1 MSILVVGA
9 GAMGSLFTAFLERSG
24 HHVNILEVDREKVK
38 AINKHGL
45 RITGIAEFT
54 VYPKAYSTPESLE
67 PPTIVFLFTK
77 AYSTSRALEDIGG
90 LVKHDTIIVSL
101 QNGIG
106 NEEEALRYT
115 HRVVGGITTYSAI
128 YVKPGLVE
136 WTGEG
141 VTVIGGYPRGL
152 PGYALRVTR
161 LLSSSGVN
169 VVETENA
176 IGWKWLKAIVNS
188 AINPIGTLL
197 KVRNGRILDNENLRK
212 LAFEIADEASRIALK
227 AGIELPRDPKTVL
240 LETLEQTRS
249 NYNSMLQDVEK
260 CSRTE
265 IDYINGKIV
274 EAGLKLGVNAPLNET
289 MRLLIKALEEECLSD
304 QITG

>member
-9 GAMGSLFTAFLERSG
+9 GAMGSLFTAFLEKAG
-24 HHVNILEVDREKVK
+24 YHVDIFEVDREKVE

-54 VYPKAYSTPESLE
+54 VHPKAHSTSGNLE
-67 PPTIVFLFTK
+67 TPTIVFLFTK
-77 AYSTSRALEDIGG
+77 AYSTSQALEEIGS

-128 YVKPGLVE
+128 HVKPGLVE

-152 PGYALRVTR
+152 PGYALKVTR

-188 AINPIGTLL
+188 AINPTGALL

-212 LAFEIADEASRIALK
+212 LAFKLVEESSHIALK
-227 AGIELPRDPKTVL
+227 AGIELPRDPKAVL
-240 LETLEQTRS
+240 LETLEQTRN
-249 NYNSMLQDVEK
+249 NYNSMLQDLGK

-265 IDYINGKIV
+265 IDYINGKIIEV
-274 EAGLKLGVNAPLNET
+274 GQKLGVNTPLNET
-289 MRLLIKALEEECLSD
+289 MRLLIKALEQECLLD
-304 QITG
+304 R